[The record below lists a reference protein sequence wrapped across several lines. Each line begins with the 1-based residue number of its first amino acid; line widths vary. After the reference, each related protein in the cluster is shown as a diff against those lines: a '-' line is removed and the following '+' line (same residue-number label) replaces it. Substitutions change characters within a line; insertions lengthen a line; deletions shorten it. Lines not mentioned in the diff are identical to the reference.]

1 MTNKKIHINYLPQH
15 DDLVNLFM
23 KDNSEKYIICN
34 QQLRDLVVNVDMEN
48 KEETINKIIE
58 LILIILKNKNLK
70 EYIWNNYRNLND
82 EEKDKVYLEAKY
94 LLDKKEAF
102 IINTIY
108 NKLVEF
114 IDTGESLNIDGFFR
128 FRMRDFMVYI
138 SIISDIALE
147 EYLIKRDKNQFINT
161 LKYFIESQ
169 DSKIDLLIIHIMQ
182 DGNFKFYDQ
191 YGIEINDNNT
201 EEMISMIIKD
211 DLNYEDFLIST
222 LINLCP
228 KRIEIIDN
236 LRDEISEEIIENIKI
251 IFENNVKVT
260 FKQ

>member
-1 MTNKKIHINYLPQH
+1 MIHINYSPQH

-23 KDNSEKYIICN
+23 KDNREKYIICN
-34 QQLRDLVVNVDMEN
+34 EQLRDLVVNIDMEN

-70 EYIWNNYRNLND
+70 EYIWSNYRNLND

-94 LLDKKEAF
+94 LLDKKEPF

-108 NKLVEF
+108 NKLVEI

-169 DSKIDLLIIHIMQ
+169 DSKIDLLIIHIME

-191 YGIEINDNNT
+191 NGIEIKDNNT
-201 EEMISMIIKD
+201 EQMISMIIKE

-228 KRIEIIDN
+228 KRIEIIDD

>member
-1 MTNKKIHINYLPQH
+1 MHFFLSLYISVATPHMLILGATRAIAELVGSYQYLQMQRYLP
-15 DDLVNLFM
+15 
-23 KDNSEKYIICN
+23 
-34 QQLRDLVVNVDMEN
+34 R
-48 KEETINKIIE
+48 
-58 LILIILKNKNLK
+58 
-70 EYIWNNYRNLND
+70 
-82 EEKDKVYLEAKY
+82 
-94 LLDKKEAF
+94 
-102 IINTIY
+102 
-108 NKLVEF
+108 
-114 IDTGESLNIDGFFR
+114 
-128 FRMRDFMVYI
+128 
-138 SIISDIALE
+138 
-147 EYLIKRDKNQFINT
+147 KNQFINT

-191 YGIEINDNNT
+191 YGIEIKDNNT
-201 EEMISMIIKD
+201 EEMVSMIIKD

-228 KRIEIIDN
+228 KRIEIIDD